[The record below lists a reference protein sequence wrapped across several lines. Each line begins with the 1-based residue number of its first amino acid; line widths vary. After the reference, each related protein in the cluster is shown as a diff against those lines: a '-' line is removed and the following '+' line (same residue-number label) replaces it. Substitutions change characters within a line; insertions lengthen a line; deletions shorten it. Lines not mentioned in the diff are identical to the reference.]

1 MALTLVAGMAIP
13 CQANAQGVI
22 KGTVTISSTHEK
34 FAGARITVIGTKNVA
49 MSDENG
55 AFELKDAAQNSVLQ
69 IEAPGCELQIVAL
82 QGRKDLAIQ
91 VVPVSSSKPFY
102 TSEALS
108 SLTSY
113 HNEDMA
119 KTALSASEDIDIHLN
134 GAVRNIRQSGIDAIG
149 SNILVRGIHSANMT
163 NTPLYV
169 ESSGNRKMT
178 RHLSIPVTSAIH
190 LPSYHQS
197 TLRAYRYSR
206 MEQPSMVPRQPME

>member
-1 MALTLVAGMAIP
+1 MNKNNIIRNMALTLVAGMAIP

-102 TSEALS
+102 TSETLS

-134 GAVRNIRQSGIDAIG
+134 GAARNIHQSGIDAIG

-169 ESSGNRKMT
+169 VDGV
-178 RHLSIPVTSAIH
+178 I
-190 LPSYHQS
+190 
-197 TLRAYRYSR
+197 
-206 MEQPSMVPRQPME
+206 

>member
-1 MALTLVAGMAIP
+1 MNKNNIIRNMALTLVAGMAIP
-13 CQANAQGVI
+13 CQANAQG
-22 KGTVTISSTHEK
+22 
-34 FAGARITVIGTKNVA
+34 VIGTKNVA

-134 GAVRNIRQSGIDAIG
+134 TSIRNRCHRFQHFGSRNPFCQHDQHTTLCGRWSHLAIA
-149 SNILVRGIHSANMT
+149 R
-163 NTPLYV
+163 
-169 ESSGNRKMT
+169 
-178 RHLSIPVTSAIH
+178 
-190 LPSYHQS
+190 
-197 TLRAYRYSR
+197 
-206 MEQPSMVPRQPME
+206 